1 MTTSKFNTNLCLFV
15 KCLWNVEPCEMYDVY
30 PYTIGSTTSTA
41 MASAWQP
48 VAGGSGKL
56 CVATGLPTPPAGYG
70 SWKSGIEY
78 STKTTATNCRALC
91 ESLSW
96 CRFISVGSAS
106 AADRSANTLWCQLYP
121 TCSSSESYPGYTQ
134 YERTLGS
141 GSPMPYP
148 FSLLRLTIV
157 PLQPH

>member
-1 MTTSKFNTNLCLFV
+1 MWNLV
-15 KCLWNVEPCEMYDVY
+15 KCLMS
-30 PYTIGSTTSTA
+30 THTLGSTTSTA

-96 CRFISVGSAS
+96 CRFISVGSAGFVGDP
-106 AADRSANTLWCQLYP
+106 AAMLALWCQLYP
-121 TCSSSESYPGYTQ
+121 TCSSSESYTGYTQ
-134 YERTLGS
+134 YRMVERTLGF